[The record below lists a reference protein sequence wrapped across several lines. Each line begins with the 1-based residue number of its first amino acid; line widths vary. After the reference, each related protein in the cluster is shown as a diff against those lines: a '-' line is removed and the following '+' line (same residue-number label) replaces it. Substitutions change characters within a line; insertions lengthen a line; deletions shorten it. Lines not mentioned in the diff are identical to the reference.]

1 MRGNRIKIYNTKTL
15 QKEKFV
21 PIKPNEVMMYVCGPT
36 VYNDVHI
43 GNIRPVVVFDTL
55 RRTFEALGYEVKY
68 VSNYTDVDDKIIN
81 RSKEL
86 NISEKELT
94 DSVIEAYNKV
104 RDKLNAAKLYKT
116 PRVTETMD
124 EIIAFIDELVDKG
137 YAYEKDGDV
146 YFRTSSIKDY
156 GSLSNQNLDDLKVGA
171 RIEEND
177 GKESPLDFALWKKTD
192 TGIKWQTR
200 YSLGRP
206 GWHTECVVMI
216 NKELG
221 SLIDIHGGGKDL
233 KFPHHENERAQSMA
247 INNSP
252 LANYW
257 MHSGMIDINGV
268 KMSKSLGNFITAK
281 DIMEKV
287 DPMVLRWFL
296 LSAHY
301 RDDINV
307 SDEIIQSNQV
317 ELNKVLTCL
326 KQALVKLSLNDIKN
340 DEYDKESYEKFM
352 EAMED
357 DLNTPNAYAVIFEI
371 VKIINQKLR
380 EKEVD
385 YTLLNKYTNSL
396 KKCLDVLGI
405 VYPSINLS
413 DEDKIIY
420 KEWMDAKKDKNFDK
434 ADEYRKVL
442 MDKGIL

>member
-1 MRGNRIKIYNTKTL
+1 MKIYNTKTL
-15 QKEKFV
+15 QKEEFV
-21 PIKPNEVMMYVCGPT
+21 PIKANEVMMYVCGPT

-81 RSKEL
+81 RSREL

-171 RIEEND
+171 RIEENG

-221 SLIDIHGGGKDL
+221 SFIDIHGGGKDL

-352 EAMED
+352 GAMED

-420 KEWMDAKKDKNFDK
+420 KEWMDAKKEKNFDK